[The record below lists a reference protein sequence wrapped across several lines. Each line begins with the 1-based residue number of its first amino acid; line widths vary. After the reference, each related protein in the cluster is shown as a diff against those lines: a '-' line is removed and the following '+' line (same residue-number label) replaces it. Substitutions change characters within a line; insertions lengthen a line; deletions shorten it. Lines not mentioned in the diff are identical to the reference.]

1 MTRFTWTMTRL
12 PLDITLLTLTMTCV
26 HGFWFMDDFKRRHDP
41 DEGKTISELIVS
53 RGFGEQHYSVTTE
66 DGYIL
71 GVYRIV
77 NGKLGIVHRRPVVLQ
92 HGFMVSAMEFIMNP
106 GGHIDEKLPPG
117 HVGNN
122 LAFELAKRGFDVWLF
137 NSRGNKYSKRHAWL
151 NPSLRKYWDFS
162 KDHMI
167 KYDLP
172 ASIAFVQNIT
182 KQEKVAYI
190 GHSQGSHLMFGLLAS
205 QPQYND
211 IIEPFISLAPVATVK
226 HMSTFIRVLSNQKW
240 LERLVMI
247 RGGEFFKDYLIESF
261 VSAFCKGSRSPF
273 CANVVF
279 LANGGVDS
287 GQLNATRIPV
297 YLSLIGWG
305 TSWMNVVHWG
315 QNAFH
320 GRFTYF
326 DFGPLRNKQIYGT
339 AVAPE
344 YDLSKITNRHMAF
357 LSSSNDNMS
366 TPRDMDLLR
375 KTLTVKPMF
384 DYVIPHDGFNHL
396 DFAIGKDAG
405 QFVVS
410 KVLDILSNYTTHEQT
425 AEH

>member
-1 MTRFTWTMTRL
+1 MARTTSAIFHLFIVIFTIINVCNCW
-12 PLDITLLTLTMTCV
+12 
-26 HGFWFMDDFKRRHDP
+26 WFVDDLRRRHDP

-53 RGFGEQHYSVTTE
+53 RGFQEKHYPVTTE

-71 GVYRIV
+71 GVYRII
-77 NGKLGIVHRRPVVLQ
+77 NGKIGVVHRRPVVLQ

-117 HVGNN
+117 QFGNN
-122 LAFELAKRGFDVWLF
+122 LGFELAKRGYDVWLF

-172 ASIAFVQNIT
+172 ASIALVQNVTQQRKIS
-182 KQEKVAYI
+182 YI

-205 QPQYND
+205 QPEFNE

-226 HMSTFIRVLSNQKW
+226 HMTTFIRVLSNQKW
-240 LERLVMI
+240 LERLVMV

-261 VSAFCKGSRSPF
+261 VSAFCKGFRSPF

-297 YLSLIGWG
+297 YLSLLGWG

-326 DFGPLRNKQIYGT
+326 DFGPDRNKKMYGSPRP
-339 AVAPE
+339 PE
-344 YDLSKITNRHMAF
+344 YDLSKITNQHMAF
-357 LSSSNDNMS
+357 LTSSNDNMS
-366 TPRDMDLLR
+366 TPRDMAILR
-375 KTLTVKPMF
+375 KTLKVKPMC

-396 DFAIGKDAG
+396 DFAIGKDSG
-405 QFVVS
+405 RYVIS
-410 KVLDILSNYTTHEQT
+410 KVVDILSHYNDD
-425 AEH
+425 